1 MDIIHLGRRAVFPLG
16 RVSHKPA
23 LCKRIVGKKLLFFL
37 QESDILE
44 IRLIRILNLR
54 RRPIVLFLNNPIPY
68 LEDYNSPLR
77 MKNLK

>member
-1 MDIIHLGRRAVFPLG
+1 MFPLG

-23 LCKRIVGKKLLFFL
+23 LGKRIFLLWEKKLLFFL

-54 RRPIVLFLNNPIPY
+54 RRPTVLFLKNPIPY
-68 LEDYNSPLR
+68 LENYNSPLR